1 MSLKHDNYI
10 KVRKNVTIFLEKKI
24 KMKLSKIVSCISCVR
39 GHQSRK
45 QSAINKLLPRIKE
58 CKRTGVLD
66 LRNLNLNNSDV
77 EEILKYVTKK
87 NITVQKLDLRFNE
100 LTTLPDSIGQ
110 LQFLEWLDLENNH
123 LTTLPDSIG
132 ELQRLELLFLNSNH
146 ITTLPDSIGQLQ
158 RLVRLYVEHNHLTT
172 LPDSIGQLQF
182 LEWLELRFNE
192 LTTLPD
198 SIGQLQDLKGLGLA
212 HNHLTTLPESIGLLQ
227 GLGRLGLAHNHL
239 TTLPESIGLL
249 QGLEWLDLMKNYL
262 PIGSIQLYNE
272 RVVLIENQKNKDNL
286 IYDFENAQQAK
297 QIIHDKVLYYTG
309 NPLGQLTLEET
320 FNHAVFNSL
329 DQSKVPINIDN
340 KYIYSL
346 IGLLKL
352 EEKYQDELPSIKR
365 QIYHLQKIASE
376 RNWEIP
382 DFVAEVA
389 T

>member
-10 KVRKNVTIFLEKKI
+10 KDRKNVTIFLGEEI

-45 QSAINKLLPRIKE
+45 QSAINKLLPRIEK
-58 CKRTGVLD
+58 CKRTGLLD

-87 NITVQKLDLRFNE
+87 NITVRTLDLRFNE
-100 LTTLPDSIGQ
+100 
-110 LQFLEWLDLENNH
+110 
-123 LTTLPDSIG
+123 
-132 ELQRLELLFLNSNH
+132 
-146 ITTLPDSIGQLQ
+146 
-158 RLVRLYVEHNHLTT
+158 
-172 LPDSIGQLQF
+172 
-182 LEWLELRFNE
+182 
-192 LTTLPD
+192 
-198 SIGQLQDLKGLGLA
+198 
-212 HNHLTTLPESIGLLQ
+212 
-227 GLGRLGLAHNHL
+227 L

-249 QGLEWLDLMKNYL
+249 QGLEWLDLDNNHLTTLPESIGACTSLKWLGLAHNQLTTLPESIGLLQGLERLYLKKNYL
-262 PIGSIQLYNE
+262 PIGSIQLYYE
-272 RVVLIENQKNKDNL
+272 RVVLIENQKNQDNL
-286 IYDFENAQQAK
+286 IYDLRNIK
-297 QIIHDKVLYYTG
+297 KIIHDKVLYYTG

-365 QIYHLQKIASE
+365 QIDHLQKIDSE
-376 RNWEIP
+376 RNCKIPEIKNP
-382 DFVAEVA
+382 NEDKRIDMAGQLL
-389 T
+389 

>member
-1 MSLKHDNYI
+1 LSLKHDNYI

-24 KMKLSKIVSCISCVR
+24 KMKLSNIVSDISSMR

-45 QSAINKLLPRIKE
+45 QSAINKLLPRIEK
-58 CKRTGVLD
+58 CKRTGLLD

-87 NITVQKLDLRFNE
+87 NITVRTLDLRFN
-100 LTTLPDSIGQ
+100 
-110 LQFLEWLDLENNH
+110 
-123 LTTLPDSIG
+123 
-132 ELQRLELLFLNSNH
+132 
-146 ITTLPDSIGQLQ
+146 
-158 RLVRLYVEHNHLTT
+158 
-172 LPDSIGQLQF
+172 
-182 LEWLELRFNE
+182 
-192 LTTLPD
+192 
-198 SIGQLQDLKGLGLA
+198 K
-212 HNHLTTLPESIGLLQ
+212 LTTLPESIGLLQ
-227 GLGRLGLAHNHL
+227 HLKVLSLENNHLTTLPESIGQLQGLEWLSLAHNQLTTLPESIGLLQDLARLGLAHNHL

-249 QGLEWLDLMKNYL
+249 PSLISFNLTRNYL
-262 PIGSIQLYNE
+262 TIPPIQLQVG
-272 RVVLIENQKNKDNL
+272 RTVPIEDQKNKENL
-286 IYDFENAQQAK
+286 IDDFQKAQKEK
-297 QIIHDKVLYYTG
+297 QIIDDKVRYYTG

-365 QIYHLQKIASE
+365 QIDHLQKIASE

>member
-1 MSLKHDNYI
+1 M
-10 KVRKNVTIFLEKKI
+10 
-24 KMKLSKIVSCISCVR
+24 R

-45 QSAINKLLPRIKE
+45 QSAINKLLPRIEK
-58 CKRTGVLD
+58 CKRTGLLD

-87 NITVQKLDLRFNE
+87 NITVRTLDLRVNE
-100 LTTLPDSIGQ
+100 
-110 LQFLEWLDLENNH
+110 
-123 LTTLPDSIG
+123 
-132 ELQRLELLFLNSNH
+132 
-146 ITTLPDSIGQLQ
+146 
-158 RLVRLYVEHNHLTT
+158 
-172 LPDSIGQLQF
+172 
-182 LEWLELRFNE
+182 
-192 LTTLPD
+192 
-198 SIGQLQDLKGLGLA
+198 
-212 HNHLTTLPESIGLLQ
+212 LTTLPESIGLLQ
-227 GLGRLGLAHNHL
+227 DLKVLELAHNQLTTLPESIGLLQDLGRLGLAHNHL

-249 QGLEWLDLMKNYL
+249 PSLISLNLTRNYL
-262 PIGSIQLYNE
+262 TIASIQLYNE
-272 RVVLIENQKNKDNL
+272 RVVLIENQKNEEDL
-286 IYDFENAQQAK
+286 IAELQAELQNEQNTK
-297 QIIHDKVLYYTG
+297 QIIDDKVRYYTG

-365 QIYHLQKIASE
+365 LIDHLQKIASE